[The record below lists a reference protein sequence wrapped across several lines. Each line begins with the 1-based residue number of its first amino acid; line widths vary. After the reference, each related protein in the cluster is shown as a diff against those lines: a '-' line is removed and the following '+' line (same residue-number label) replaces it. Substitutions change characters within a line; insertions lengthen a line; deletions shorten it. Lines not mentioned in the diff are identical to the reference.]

1 MKGYAYIRNSL
12 FDHYYE
18 QEESGMTEAD
28 LITYIALQMGMENNS
43 LNTVKHISEYTGY
56 GEAQISQSLKKLEK
70 FKCASNSF
78 YENNTIN
85 LHPDGKN
92 KVKRLIEKKKSNENE
107 VYWVPNFLPPF
118 KDNSG
123 AIEPIST
130 SYFVVTE
137 EDFNLLKNNHLT
149 RSEFITYLILLKGHK
164 YDKPLSSQLYFK
176 KSTIAKKLR
185 RVSGLTVSKH
195 MNKFKNFTLDG
206 KEVPLIEEDRHWN
219 YDARV
224 EAGEEASSKIKP
236 IYNIENYNNRKGL
249 FEKQK
254 KENTMK
260 TNTVHTDFD
269 SAYLKRTDVIDKY
282 FEMEW
287 GKYTSAKSVADLL
300 GVSYP
305 HLTTTIKRNFKEFK
319 KDGVRKLTGW
329 DLNNFKKEH
338 ELNGVKSCYLI
349 TKRAIIRLCMLF
361 KRSNNATLI
370 RDEIRQSKVCLNEE
384 LTLIDKEDTNNIHKK
399 DDQTVIQSQYTID
412 TIKSCLVPL
421 MDEIAISN
429 NYSRR
434 MLEENKI
441 LREEITNIKHSISNI
456 SSTKDKEIATLEK
469 ENKLQKR
476 KIRKLEK
483 VIADK
488 LINEIDA
495 QENSKEDFKPTVLK
509 MDRNGNLEKYN

>member
-28 LITYIALQMGMENNS
+28 LITYIALQMGMENSS

-70 FKCASNSF
+70 FKCVSNA
-78 YENNTIN
+78 YYDGNTVN
-85 LHPDGKN
+85 LYPDGKS
-92 KVKRLIEKKKSNENE
+92 KVKWIIEKKKTSKNET
-107 VYWVPNFLPPF
+107 YWVPNFLPPF
-118 KDNSG
+118 KVHSEVM
-123 AIEPIST
+123 EPVST

-236 IYNIENYNNRKGL
+236 IYNIENYSNRKRL

-260 TNTVHTDFD
+260 TNTIHTDFD

-282 FEMEW
+282 FKMEW
-287 GKYTSAKSVADLL
+287 GKYTSVKSVADFLD
-300 GVSYP
+300 VSYP
-305 HLTTTIKRNFKEFK
+305 YLTSIIRNNFKELK

-329 DLNNFKKEH
+329 DLINFKKEH
-338 ELNGVKSCYLI
+338 DLNGVKSCYI
-349 TKRAIIRLCMLF
+349 VTKKAVIRLCMIF
-361 KRSNNATLI
+361 KKSANASMIRNELRELQVRSNEETSLI
-370 RDEIRQSKVCLNEE
+370 AKQVE
-384 LTLIDKEDTNNIHKK
+384 NNIHIKEERFAN
-399 DDQTVIQSQYTID
+399 QSQYAID
-412 TIKSCLVPL
+412 TIKSFLAPL
-421 MDEIAISN
+421 MDEIATSN

-441 LREEITNIKHSISNI
+441 LREEIIKIKHSISNI
-456 SSTKDKEIATLEK
+456 SLIKDRETATLEK

-488 LINEIDA
+488 LINEIDV
-495 QENSKEDFKPTVLK
+495 QENSKEEFKATVLK